1 MELWQNARPSVGSL
15 HVQQY
20 GSEICENGHQ
30 YGPAVRDHHL
40 IHFVAS
46 GKGEFWAGNKV
57 YPLRENQ
64 AFIIFPG
71 QLTTYR
77 ADARDPWSYAWV
89 GYAGL
94 DAEMLT
100 SQVGLTRENPVFA
113 IEDPAALFAMLGEI
127 ASDSASLR
135 LGSLA
140 ALGTLYRLLA
150 LMGQWLQRAEPDI
163 HQEYY
168 QRALWF
174 MEGNYERPIQ
184 ITDVA
189 AFVGLSRSQLFRVF
203 QSVAGTSPKA
213 ILTDIRMQR
222 AHVLLQ
228 STSLTTEEIAASVGV
243 SSSARLGALC
253 REVYGMTLGALRRE
267 GETMERRSE
276 PRLGQNPETPRGAA
290 QDFRS
295 GDFAP

>member
-1 MELWQNARPSVGSL
+1 M
-15 HVQQY
+15 QQY
-20 GSEICENGHQ
+20 GSEICESGHQ

-46 GKGEFWAGNKV
+46 GKGAFWANNKA
-57 YPLRENQ
+57 YALRESQ

-71 QLTTYR
+71 QLTTYQ
-77 ADARDPWSYAWV
+77 ADSIDPWAYAWV
-89 GYAGL
+89 GYAGV

-100 SQVGLTRENPVFA
+100 SQVGLTRENPVFT
-113 IEDPAALFAMLGEI
+113 IEDPSTLFAMMGEI
-127 ASDSASLR
+127 ASDSANLR

-168 QRALWF
+168 QKALWY

-184 ITDVA
+184 VTDVA

-203 QSVAGTSPKA
+203 QGVAGTSPKSV
-213 ILTDIRMQR
+213 LTDIRMQR
-222 AHVLLQ
+222 ARMLLQ

-253 REVYGMTLGALRRE
+253 REVYGMTLGDLRRE
-267 GETMERRSE
+267 GETVERRSK
-276 PRLGQNPETPRGAA
+276 PRLR
-290 QDFRS
+290 
-295 GDFAP
+295 DFAP